1 MSEGYTAL
9 DQMEGISAQSLSKLK
24 EAGYATVESIAV
36 APTKELEARTGL
48 SDDTVAK
55 IVKAARDLCAIE
67 FMPADQLYERKKNAL
82 RLTTGSNALNAI
94 IGGGVET
101 QTILEVIGEFGSG
114 KSQICMTLSTLCQ
127 LPKDKGGLEGKVLFI
142 DTEGTFYP
150 QRIYQIAQAN
160 GMDPEKALSNITYA
174 RAHNSD
180 HQILIIEKCQKIVMA
195 NNIKLI
201 VVDSIISH
209 FRGEYLGREN
219 LSERQQKLNLH
230 MHDLL
235 RLAETYNLAVVVTNQ
250 VQSNPQAFFGDPN
263 RPAGGNVL
271 AHASTYR
278 LYLRKSK
285 ANTRKAILIDNPYL
299 PEAEA
304 MFQVTDKGITDL
316 VTDEN

>member
-1 MSEGYTAL
+1 MSEGYTSL
-9 DQMEGISAQSLSKLK
+9 DQLEGLSSQTISKLR
-24 EAGYATVESIAV
+24 EAGYVTVESIAV
-36 APTKELEARTGL
+36 APSRELEVRAGIGE
-48 SDDTVAK
+48 DTVAK
-55 IVKAARDLCAIE
+55 IVKAARDICAIQ
-67 FMPADQLYERKKNAL
+67 FISADQLYERKKNAL
-82 RLTTGSNALNAI
+82 RLTTGSKALNSI

-114 KSQICMTLSTLCQ
+114 KSQICMTLSALCQ
-127 LPKDKGGLEGKVLFI
+127 LPKEQGGLDGKVLFI

-150 QRIYQIAQAN
+150 QRIYQIAQSN

-180 HQILIIEKCQKIVMA
+180 HQILIVEKCAKIVLS
-195 NNIKLI
+195 NSIKLV

-209 FRGEYLGREN
+209 FRGEYVGREN
-219 LSERQQKLNLH
+219 LSERQQKLNMH

-250 VQSNPQAFFGDPN
+250 VQSNPAAFFGDPN
-263 RPAGGNVL
+263 RPAGGNIL

-299 PEAEA
+299 PEGEA
-304 MFQVTDKGITDL
+304 MFHVTEKGISDIAIE
-316 VTDEN
+316 DS